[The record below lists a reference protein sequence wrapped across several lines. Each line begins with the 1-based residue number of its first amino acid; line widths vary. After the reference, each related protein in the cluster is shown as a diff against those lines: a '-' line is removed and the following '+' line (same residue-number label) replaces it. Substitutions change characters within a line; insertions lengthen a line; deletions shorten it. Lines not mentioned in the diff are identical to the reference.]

1 MDIPVYVMAGF
12 LDSGKTQFINGTLSD
27 GFADKARTL
36 LLRCEEGEEDYDPA
50 LLRNVTV
57 VDVEDEEELTMEFLR
72 ECEKKYRPRQV
83 MVEYN
88 GMWELETLWNK
99 ALPPNWFIVQTFSF
113 FSAGTFEL
121 YARNMGQLTME
132 KVKQADV
139 LVFNRCDDAL
149 AGALRSRNL
158 RMTNRRA
165 QIYLEYENGETED
178 YLTGEECPFDLSQ
191 PVIDIPDEDFGVW
204 YVDVMDHPE
213 RYAGKTLHAKV
224 VMMRSTKYDK
234 PCCPGRFAMVCCAN
248 DIAFLGLLA
257 KGGGLEQ
264 YKNKQWLDATF
275 TIKVESHPA
284 YEGPGPVMEM
294 QELRPCAKAEPE
306 LLSY

>member
-1 MDIPVYVMAGF
+1 MDIPVYVIAGF

-27 GFADKARTL
+27 GFAEKTRTL
-36 LLRCEEGEEDYDPA
+36 LLCCEEGEEEYAPA

-57 VDVEDEEELTMEFLR
+57 VDVEDEEDLTMDLLR
-72 ECEKKYRPRQV
+72 ELEREHRPRQV
-83 MVEYN
+83 LVEYN
-88 GMWELETLWNK
+88 GMWQLETLWNK
-99 ALPPNWFIVQTFSF
+99 ALPPNWFIVQTFTFMDANS
-113 FSAGTFEL
+113 FEL

-139 LVFNRCDDAL
+139 LVFNRCDDVL
-149 AGALRSRNL
+149 AEVLRGRNL

-165 QIYLEYENGETED
+165 QIFLEYEDGSSED

-191 PVIDIPDEDFGVW
+191 EVIDIPDEDFGVW
-204 YVDVMDHPE
+204 YVDVMDHPD
-213 RYAGKTLHAKV
+213 RYVGKTIHAKL

-234 PCCPGRFAMVCCAN
+234 PFCPGRFAMVCCAN
-248 DIAFLGLLA
+248 DIAFLGLVA
-257 KGGGLEQ
+257 RGAGLER
-264 YKNKQWLDATF
+264 YKNKEWLDATF
-275 TIKVESHPA
+275 TIEIVSHPA

-294 QELRPCAKAEPE
+294 LEVKSGRKADPE